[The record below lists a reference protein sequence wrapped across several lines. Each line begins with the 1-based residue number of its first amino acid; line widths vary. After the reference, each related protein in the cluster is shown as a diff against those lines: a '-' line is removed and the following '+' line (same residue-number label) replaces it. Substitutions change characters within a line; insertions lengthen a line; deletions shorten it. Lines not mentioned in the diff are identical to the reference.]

1 MNETHPAHGLLH
13 HIAAAAADEHHCPA
27 LSWGLVVDG
36 TVATGGG
43 LGVDGAGAPTDEHT
57 VFRIASMT
65 KSFTSAAVLAL
76 RDEGV
81 WSLDD
86 PIAQHAPELSV
97 VQGPAGSPPITLRHL
112 LSMTAGMATDDAW
125 ADRHLDITIP
135 EIDEVYRDGVLFA
148 HRTNDAFQYS
158 NLGFGMIGRCVLRAT
173 GRAVRHHVTERFLEP
188 LGMHETT
195 WDEPAHDRWA
205 RPHRWQ
211 DGAHVL
217 DAPHP
222 LGDGEIAPMGGIWTT
237 VHDLA
242 TWVGWLDAANT
253 EPHQPAFVGLSPASR
268 REMQRMHNYA
278 GQRPLDGVR
287 VPTGYGF
294 GLVVRDDPTV
304 GKVVDHSGGLPGYGT
319 NMRWLAGTGMGA
331 IALANTTYAPMAE
344 ITMRMLYAWHET
356 GGVTRVSVEPSAEFA
371 ARAAQLVALLNDWQ
385 HDTARGLF
393 ADNVDLDESL
403 ERRAVAAR
411 ALIERHGTLTL
422 LALHPTSWANG
433 EVEVQGWGE
442 SFRIGLQLA
451 PLAGGPIQLYRLPD

>member
-1 MNETHPAHGLLH
+1 MNEAHPAHRLLH
-13 HIAAAAADEHHCPA
+13 DIAVAAADEHHCPA
-27 LSWGLVVDG
+27 LAWGLVVDG
-36 TVATGGG
+36 RVATSGGI
-43 LGVDGAGAPTDEHT
+43 AADEHT

-86 PIAQHAPELSV
+86 PIARHAPELGV
-97 VQGPAGSPPITLRHL
+97 VQGPEGSPPITLRHL

-125 ADRHLDITIP
+125 ADRHLDMTIP
-135 EIDEVYRDGVLFA
+135 EIDEVYRGGVLFA

-173 GRAVRHHVTERFLEP
+173 GRPVRDHVTERFLEP
-188 LGMHETT
+188 LGMTDTT
-195 WDEPAHDRWA
+195 WDEPTHDRWA

-211 DGAHVL
+211 DGAHVV
-217 DAPHP
+217 DTPHP

-268 REMQRMHNYA
+268 REMQRMQTYA

-319 NMRWLAGTGMGA
+319 NMRWLAGTGVGA

-344 ITMRMLYAWHET
+344 ITMRMLYALHEA
-356 GGVTRVSVEPSAEFA
+356 GGAERPPVPPSPLLSRRAEE
-371 ARAAQLVALLNDWQ
+371 LVGLLNDW
-385 HDTARGLF
+385 HDDLARALF
-393 ADNVDLDESL
+393 ADNVDLDERL

-411 ALIERHGTLTL
+411 ALIERHGPLRL
-422 LALHPTSWANG
+422 VAVHPTSWANG
-433 EVEVQGWGE
+433 EVEVQGRGE
-442 SFRIGLQLA
+442 SFRIGVQLA
-451 PLAGGPIQLYRLPD
+451 PLGGGPIQLYRLPD

>member
-1 MNETHPAHGLLH
+1 MSGPHPAHELLH
-13 HIAAAAADEHHCPA
+13 AIAVEAAEQHHCPTLA
-27 LSWGLVVDG
+27 WGLVVDG
-36 TVATGGG
+36 AVATSGAV
-43 LGVDGAGAPTDEHT
+43 GVDGAGDGADQHT

-86 PIAQHAPELSV
+86 PIARHAPELAV
-97 VQGPAGSPPITLRHL
+97 VQGPPGSPPITLRHL
-112 LSMTAGMATDDAW
+112 LSMTAGMATDDPW
-125 ADRHLDITIP
+125 ADRHLDMTIA
-135 EIDEVYRDGVLFA
+135 EIDEVYRAGVLFA

-173 GRAVRHHVTERFLEP
+173 GRSVREHVTERFLEP
-188 LGMHETT
+188 LDMTDTT
-195 WDEPAHDRWA
+195 WVEPAHRRWA
-205 RPHRWQ
+205 TPHRWQ
-211 DGAHVL
+211 DEAHAPDL
-217 DAPHP
+217 PHP

-242 TWVGWLDAANT
+242 TWIGWFDAANT
-253 EPHQPAFVGLSPASR
+253 EPHQPSFVGLSPASR
-268 REMQRMHNYA
+268 REMQRMHTYA

-319 NMRWLAGTGMGA
+319 NMRWLAGTGVGA

-344 ITMRMLYAWHET
+344 LTMRMLYAWHEA
-356 GGVTRVSVEPSAEFA
+356 GGIARPAAPPSPALAQRAEE
-371 ARAAQLVALLNDWQ
+371 LVALLNDWR
-385 HDTARGLF
+385 DDVAAALF
-393 ADNVDLDESL
+393 ADNVALDESF
-403 ERRAVAAR
+403 ERRAAAAR
-411 ALIERHGTLTL
+411 ALVEQHGPLRL
-422 LALHPTSWANG
+422 VAVHPTSWANG
-433 EVEVQGWGE
+433 EMELQGAGDPFRVVVQMT
-442 SFRIGLQLA
+442 

>member
-1 MNETHPAHGLLH
+1 VSEAHPAHRLLH
-13 HIAAAAADEHHCPA
+13 DIAVAAAEEHHCPA
-27 LSWGLVVDG
+27 LAWGLVVDG
-36 TVATGGG
+36 TVATSGG
-43 LGVDGAGAPTDEHT
+43 VAADEHT

-86 PIAQHAPELSV
+86 PIARHAPELAA

-112 LSMTAGMATDDAW
+112 LSMTAGMATDDPW
-125 ADRHLDITIP
+125 ADRHLDMTIP
-135 EIDEVYRDGVLFA
+135 EIDEVYRAGVLFA

-173 GRAVRHHVTERFLEP
+173 GRPVRDHVTERFLEP
-188 LGMHETT
+188 LGMADTT
-195 WDEPAHDRWA
+195 WVEPAHRRWA
-205 RPHRWQ
+205 PPHRWQ
-211 DGAHVL
+211 DDTHVP
-217 DAPHP
+217 DQPHP

-268 REMQRMHNYA
+268 REMQRMHTYA

-304 GKVVDHSGGLPGYGT
+304 GKVVDHSGGLPGYGS
-319 NMRWLAGTGMGA
+319 NMRWLAGTGVGA

-344 ITMRMLYAWHET
+344 ITMRMLYALHEA
-356 GGVTRVSVEPSAEFA
+356 GGVERPPVTPSAELSR
-371 ARAAQLVALLNDWQ
+371 RAEELVALLNDWRD
-385 HDTARGLF
+385 DTARALF

-411 ALIERHGTLTL
+411 LLVERHGSLRVV
-422 LALHPTSWANG
+422 AVHPTSWANG
-433 EVEVQGWGE
+433 EVEVQGRADP
-442 SFRIGLQLA
+442 FRIGLQLA
-451 PLAGGPIQLYRLPD
+451 PLAGGPVQLYRLPD